1 MSQDDILDR
10 GRQSAMKQSDY
21 EALAE
26 FRYQIRSFLNL
37 SEQAA
42 RRAGLEPQQHQLILA
57 LKGLPKGA
65 PATVGRLAARLE
77 LRHHSAVEL
86 IDRLAAHGLVRRHRS
101 ENDRRAVRVAI
112 TPRGERVLRRLSL
125 HHQSLLRTA
134 GPRLIRALRQVMGGR
149 PRRRA
154 RRRYRAG
161 PRPGGHAKL
170 SARTIFTPAA
180 KRS

>member
-42 RRAGLEPQQHQLILA
+42 RRAGLEPQQHQFLLA

-65 PATVGRLAARLE
+65 SATVGRLAARLE

-112 TPRGERVLRRLSL
+112 TLRGERVLRRLSL

-134 GPRLIRALRQVMGGR
+134 GPRLIRALENVVASAAN
-149 PRRRA
+149 RRRA
-154 RRRYRAG
+154 RERGSAPPRSRRRPRVVRA
-161 PRPGGHAKL
+161 L
-170 SARTIFTPAA
+170 
-180 KRS
+180 